1 MGKEAK
7 GLFSRLRTGL
17 SRSREQFSEKI
28 ETVFIGKKE
37 IDEETF
43 DDLEEALITSDI
55 GFETTQLLIEAA
67 KNSVKRKEV
76 GDIDRLQ
83 EAIKEEMVKVL
94 KPREVRLPIEDPPI
108 VPYVVF
114 FMGVNG
120 AGKTTTIGK
129 LALDLKEK
137 GKKVLLAAADTFRA
151 AAMPQLELWSQQAG
165 VDVISH
171 KDGSDPSAVVY
182 DAIQAAQFRRTDFLL
197 VDTAGRLHTRKN
209 LMEELKKMC
218 RIADKVMRGAP
229 HEKLLVLD
237 ATNGQNAMSQ
247 TRMYHEAVGVT
258 GLAMTK
264 LDSTSKGGILL
275 QIAHEFD
282 IPVRLIGVGESPRDL
297 QTFNAAAFVDAIF

>member
-1 MGKEAK
+1 VGKDKK
-7 GLFSRLRTGL
+7 GLFSKLRNGL

-28 ETVFIGKKE
+28 ENVFAGKKE

-55 GFETTQLLIEAA
+55 GFETAQLLIEAA
-67 KNSVKRKEV
+67 KSGVKRKNID
-76 GDIDRLQ
+76 DISQLKA
-83 EAIKEEMVKVL
+83 AIKKEMFKIL
-94 KPREVRLPIEDPPI
+94 KPREIMLPVEDLPIAPFVI
-108 VPYVVF
+108 F

-129 LALDLKEK
+129 LALNLKEK
-137 GKKVLLAAADTFRA
+137 GKNVLLAAADTFRA
-151 AAMPQLELWSQQAG
+151 AATPQLELWSKRAG

-171 KDGSDPSAVVY
+171 KNGSDPSAVVY
-182 DAIQAAQFRRTDFLL
+182 DAIQAAQFRRMDFLL

-218 RIADKVMRGAP
+218 RIADKVMPGAP

-237 ATNGQNAMSQ
+237 ATNGQNALSQ
-247 TRMYHEAVGVT
+247 TRMYHEAVKLT

-275 QIAHEFD
+275 QLAHEFD
-282 IPVRLIGVGESPRDL
+282 IPIRLVGVGENPQDL
-297 QTFNAAAFVDAIF
+297 RNFDAGEFADAML

>member
-43 DDLEEALITSDI
+43 EDLEEALITSDI

-67 KNSVKRKEV
+67 KNSVRRKEV

-108 VPYVVF
+108 APYVVF

-237 ATNGQNAMSQ
+237 ATNGQNAISQ

>member
-1 MGKEAK
+1 VGKETK

-17 SRSREQFSEKI
+17 SRSREQFGEKI
-28 ETVFIGKKE
+28 ETAFIGKKE
-37 IDEETF
+37 IDEKTF
-43 DDLEEALITSDI
+43 DALEEVLITSDI

-67 KNSVKRKEV
+67 KNSVRRRDI
-76 GDIDRLQ
+76 GNIDRLK
-83 EAIKEEMVKVL
+83 EAIKGEMVKVL
-94 KPREVRLPIEDPPI
+94 KPREVILPIDDPPI
-108 VPYVVF
+108 APYVVF

-171 KDGSDPSAVVY
+171 KNGSDPSAVVY
-182 DAIQAAQFRRTDFLL
+182 DAIQAAQSRRIDFLL

-218 RIADKVMRGAP
+218 RTAGKVMGGSP
-229 HEKLLVLD
+229 HEKLLILD
-237 ATNGQNAMSQ
+237 ATNGQNAILQ

-297 QTFNAAAFVDAIF
+297 QTFNAEAFVDAIF

>member
-1 MGKEAK
+1 MDKEAK

-43 DDLEEALITSDI
+43 EDLEEALITSDI

-67 KNSVKRKEV
+67 KNSVRRKEV
-76 GDIDRLQ
+76 GNIDRLQ

-108 VPYVVF
+108 APYVVF

-171 KDGSDPSAVVY
+171 KNGSDPSAVVY

-218 RIADKVMRGAP
+218 RIANKVMHGAP

-237 ATNGQNAMSQ
+237 ATNGQNALSQ

>member
-1 MGKEAK
+1 MGKDKK
-7 GLFSRLRTGL
+7 GLFSKLRNGL

-28 ETVFIGKKE
+28 ENVFAGKKE

-55 GFETTQLLIEAA
+55 GFETAQLLIEAA
-67 KNSVKRKEV
+67 KSGVKRKNID
-76 GDIDRLQ
+76 DISQLKA
-83 EAIKEEMVKVL
+83 AIKKEMFKIL
-94 KPREVRLPIEDPPI
+94 KPREIMLPVEDLPIAPFVI
-108 VPYVVF
+108 F

-129 LALDLKEK
+129 LALNLKEK
-137 GKKVLLAAADTFRA
+137 GKNVLLAAADTFRA
-151 AAMPQLELWSQQAG
+151 AATPQLELWSKRAG

-171 KDGSDPSAVVY
+171 KNGSDPSAVVY
-182 DAIQAAQFRRTDFLL
+182 DAIQAAQFRRMDFLL

-218 RIADKVMRGAP
+218 RIADKVMPGAP

-237 ATNGQNAMSQ
+237 ATNGQNALSQ
-247 TRMYHEAVGVT
+247 TRMYHEAVKLT

-275 QIAHEFD
+275 QLAHEFD
-282 IPVRLIGVGESPRDL
+282 IPIRLVGVGENPQDL
-297 QTFNAAAFVDAIF
+297 RNFDAGEFADAML